1 MKKITEIKI
10 EKEMFKTEKDE
21 LGNRIKVPYMGK
33 VNCQLNLVKGWAR
46 FGHYLID
53 LVVIYAL
60 AIALGI
66 VLAIVNPDFILSM
79 GKIEERIYGML
90 TVAFYYFIS
99 EVTMQRTIGKLATN
113 SIVVDEYGNKP
124 TAMAILGRSFARI
137 VPFEAFSCL
146 SEQGWHDTW
155 SKTFVI
161 TKAELERVK
170 RMRDEGNFLSDRQDI
185 LD

>member
-10 EKEMFKTEKDE
+10 EKEMFKSDKDE
-21 LGNRIKVPYMGK
+21 MGNRIKVPYIGK
-33 VNCQLNLVKGWAR
+33 VNYQLKLVQGWAR

-66 VLAIVNPDFILSM
+66 VLAIVNPDFILNM
-79 GKIEERIYGML
+79 GQIEERVFGML
-90 TVAFYYFIS
+90 IVVGYYFIS
-99 EVTMQRTIGKLATN
+99 EVTMQRTIGKLATS

-124 TAMAILGRSFARI
+124 SASAILGRSFARI

-146 SEQGWHDTW
+146 GERGWHDTW

>member
-10 EKEMFKTEKDE
+10 EKELFKSDKDE
-21 LGNRIKVPYMGK
+21 MGNRIKVPYLGK
-33 VNCQLNLVKGWAR
+33 VNYQLKLVQGWAR

-60 AIALGI
+60 AIVLGI
-66 VLAIVNPDFILSM
+66 VLAIVNPEFILNM
-79 GKIEERIYGML
+79 GDIEERIYGML
-90 TVAFYYFIS
+90 IVAFYYFIS
-99 EVTMQRTIGKLATN
+99 EVTTQRTIGKLATR
-113 SIVVDEYGNKP
+113 SVVVDEYGNKP
-124 TAMAILGRSFARI
+124 SALAILGRSLARI

-146 SEQGWHDTW
+146 GEQGWHDTW

-161 TKAELERVK
+161 TKAELEQVK
-170 RMRDEGNFLSDRQDI
+170 RMLDDGNFLSNRSDL